1 MNCIV
6 LLSVQNYKPF
16 KMKNY
21 ILPVL
26 MLFLTGMM
34 NAQERDLSYYLEKA
48 KVNSPL
54 IQKNQNENKIVVL
67 DLKQVKSILS
77 KPEINLEASVLFAP
91 IVSHDNN
98 STRFEWAS
106 DGATNYTG
114 YDLAIT
120 DGGQYSGMISLNQP
134 LITGSTYQS
143 FSYKADI
150 SRQINENSIAL
161 TIHEIER
168 LVSYQYILCIKS
180 EKQSEIS
187 LALVKELKTQLQIM
201 QKLVDN
207 AIYKQTDLMLLQ
219 IEYQNYEVEQKTFQA
234 DYKTNL
240 YDLNLICGINDTNLV
255 ENIREINFQLK
266 PDTSAKSQFL
276 TSYKLD
282 SLDILA
288 GQKIFELKYK
298 PQVSLFA
305 NAGMNAVYVPA
316 FNRFGF
322 STGLTFSWNIFDGH
336 QRNTQREISALNI
349 QSIEYDKNY
358 FMLKSAINKNKILNQ
373 IKSLDQRIIFSEEQI
388 DQYNTL
394 QNIYFKELSQGEI
407 SVMDLKNLLK
417 DIAAKKQENL
427 LMKMEKQILI
437 NSYNYWNY

>member
-1 MNCIV
+1 
-6 LLSVQNYKPF
+6 
-16 KMKNY
+16 
-21 ILPVL
+21 
-26 MLFLTGMM
+26 
-34 NAQERDLSYYLEKA
+34 
-48 KVNSPL
+48 
-54 IQKNQNENKIVVL
+54 
-67 DLKQVKSILS
+67 
-77 KPEINLEASVLFAP
+77 
-91 IVSHDNN
+91 
-98 STRFEWAS
+98 
-106 DGATNYTG
+106 
-114 YDLAIT
+114 
-120 DGGQYSGMISLNQP
+120 
-134 LITGSTYQS
+134 
-143 FSYKADI
+143 
-150 SRQINENSIAL
+150 
-161 TIHEIER
+161 
-168 LVSYQYILCIKS
+168 
-180 EKQSEIS
+180 
-187 LALVKELKTQLQIM
+187 M

-266 PDTSAKSQFL
+266 PDTSAKSRFL

-358 FMLKSAINKNKILNQ
+358 FMLQSAINKNKILNQ